1 MGTPEAPDEF
11 RTVRY
16 CAREFTPSEIADI
29 RAVIASG
36 EHPTRAAV
44 AREVCRRLNWR
55 KPDDGLKQSSCRTAL
70 SRMERDG
77 LLRLPPRMRGQS
89 RAYTPTRTAAGDPG
103 PLLEGPRGDL
113 GRLRIVRVRPGD
125 DSHLWNEVIARHHYL
140 GYRPLVGAQL
150 RYLVYAE
157 QRLLAA
163 LGFAAAA
170 WRVLDRDDFIG
181 WNDAQ
186 RVARLHLIVNNSR
199 FLIMPSVRVRMLAS
213 SLLAQ
218 VTRQLPADWESAYGY
233 RPVLLESFVECDRF
247 SGTSY
252 RGANWTFIGET
263 TGRGK
268 FDRYKTNIKIFKSIW
283 IYPLH
288 RRFRETLSAPLAAP
302 PQWGGRP

>member
-1 MGTPEAPDEF
+1 
-11 RTVRY
+11 
-16 CAREFTPSEIADI
+16 FTPSEIADI

-36 EHPTRAAV
+36 EHPTCAAV

-55 KPDDGLKQSSCRTAL
+55 KPDDGLKQSSCRSAL

-77 LLRLPPRMRGQS
+77 LVRLPPRMRGQS

-103 PLLEGPRGDL
+103 PLLEGSRGDL

-181 WNDAQ
+181 WN
-186 RVARLHLIVNNSR
+186 
-199 FLIMPSVRVRMLAS
+199 
-213 SLLAQ
+213 
-218 VTRQLPADWESAYGY
+218 
-233 RPVLLESFVECDRF
+233 
-247 SGTSY
+247 
-252 RGANWTFIGET
+252 
-263 TGRGK
+263 
-268 FDRYKTNIKIFKSIW
+268 
-283 IYPLH
+283 
-288 RRFRETLSAPLAAP
+288 
-302 PQWGGRP
+302 